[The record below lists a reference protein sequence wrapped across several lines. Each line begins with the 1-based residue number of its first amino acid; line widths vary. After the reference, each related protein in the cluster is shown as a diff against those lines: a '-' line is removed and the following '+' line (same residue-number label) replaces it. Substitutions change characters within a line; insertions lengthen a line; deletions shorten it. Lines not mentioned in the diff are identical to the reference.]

1 MDVGNDAKFIAM
13 KVLLVDDHAV
23 VREGLKRVLA
33 NTGETVQV
41 GEASTVARAL
51 QLVRK
56 ADWDCV
62 LLDIALPGRSGL
74 ELLKDLRREKPQL
87 PVLVLSMFPEE
98 QYAVRTL
105 RAGASGYLN
114 KESAPEQLLMA
125 IRAAMRGEKYLSPKM
140 AAQVAAD
147 LATPGSRPHR
157 EQLSPREFTILR
169 LMSAGLT
176 TTEIAKEVSL
186 SPKTVS
192 TYRSRVLR
200 KLDLKN
206 NAQLVAYAVK
216 NGLV

>member
-1 MDVGNDAKFIAM
+1 MR
-13 KVLLVDDHAV
+13 VLLVDDHAV

-33 NTGETVQV
+33 DTGENVQV
-41 GEASTVARAL
+41 GEASTVARAM

-56 ADWDCV
+56 GDWDCV

-74 ELLKDLRREKPQL
+74 ELLKEIRRDKPQL

-114 KESAPEQLLMA
+114 KESAPEQLVTA

-147 LATPGSRPHR
+147 LAAPGRRPQR

-176 TTEIAKEVSL
+176 TTEIAREVSL

-216 NGLV
+216 SGLV

>member
-1 MDVGNDAKFIAM
+1 MR
-13 KVLLVDDHAV
+13 VLLVDDHAV

-33 NTGETVQV
+33 NTGENVQI

-56 ADWDCV
+56 ADWDGG

-125 IRAAMRGEKYLSPKM
+125 IRSAMRGEKYLSPKM
-140 AAQVAAD
+140 A
-147 LATPGSRPHR
+147 
-157 EQLSPREFTILR
+157 
-169 LMSAGLT
+169 
-176 TTEIAKEVSL
+176 
-186 SPKTVS
+186 
-192 TYRSRVLR
+192 
-200 KLDLKN
+200 
-206 NAQLVAYAVK
+206 
-216 NGLV
+216 